1 MLIFHVSNKKA
12 LTMSSNNTQ
21 EKIGQ
26 IFFTFTQVNKA
37 TQAQLFEEIN
47 KEIEAFLSKENNN
60 TDSIDSIFD
69 FLNQISDSVPEEFD
83 ELLKVTSATKLFFA
97 IKQPLSC

>member
-1 MLIFHVSNKKA
+1 
-12 LTMSSNNTQ
+12 MSSNN
-21 EKIGQ
+21 
-26 IFFTFTQVNKA
+26 TQVNKA

-97 IKQPLSC
+97 IK